1 MKNCNAKNLK
11 IAGATGFTLVELLV
25 VISIIAM
32 LMSILMPA
40 LGRAREAAR
49 RVVCLSNLRQLTL
62 AWNMYVMDNDDKLCS
77 PQIPI
82 SYAWADGFSEADE
95 HMRGTELGIK
105 EGALWPYTQSIK
117 LYECQSA
124 RSYKSIHCRPE
135 RLRDYS
141 MSRNMGYPREN
152 WNEKP
157 VRVFKTLSG
166 ISRPSEKMV
175 FIGADGSY
183 GYNSIF
189 GEEWSGW
196 LRGPFWPFSA
206 GSKFTTWEF
215 PRFDPPNSHM
225 SINII
230 TARHNNGCN
239 LSFAD
244 GHCEYWKYKDRRT
257 VKLAVEATDRQDE
270 IDASVN
276 NPDLDYMVK
285 LLKGP

>member
-62 AWNMYVMDNDDKLCS
+62 AWNMYAMDNDDKLCS
-77 PQIPI
+77 PDTFYGV
-82 SYAWADGFSEADE
+82 SYGVSNASWVCEGD
-95 HMRGTELGIK
+95 ELGIK
-105 EGALWPYTQSIK
+105 KGVLWPYTQSIGV
-117 LYECQSA
+117 YECQSA
-124 RSYKSIHCRPE
+124 RSYRSVHSRPE

-141 MSRNMGYPREN
+141 MSRTMGYQLGH
-152 WNEKP
+152 WNTDSVKS
-157 VRVFKTLSG
+157 FKTLSG

-175 FIGADGSY
+175 FIGADG
-183 GYNSIF
+183 GF
-189 GEEWSGW
+189 GGADSLAIWEAGW
-196 LRGPFWPFSA
+196 LMWSFWPLSQ
-206 GSKFTTWEF
+206 GSTFTTWEF
-215 PRFDPPNSHM
+215 PRFNDAPIM
-225 SINII
+225 SWHVI
-230 TARHNNGCN
+230 TARHSGGCN

-270 IDASVN
+270 IDASVD
-276 NPDLDYMVK
+276 NPDLDYMVE